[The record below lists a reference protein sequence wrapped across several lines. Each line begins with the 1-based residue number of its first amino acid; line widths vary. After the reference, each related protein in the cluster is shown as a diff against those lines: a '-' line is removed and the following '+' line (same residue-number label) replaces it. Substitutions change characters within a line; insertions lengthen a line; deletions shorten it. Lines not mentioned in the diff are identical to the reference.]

1 MTQNTKQR
9 NLKKLAAFGNNLQR
23 IRIEKGF
30 SQEDLA
36 DRANVAFSTINK
48 VENGHLN
55 TGVCT
60 VFDLA
65 RALKV
70 SPKDLFDF

>member
-1 MTQNTKQR
+1 MSLNTKQR
-9 NLKKLAAFGNNLQR
+9 NLKKLAAFGTHLQR
-23 IRIEKGF
+23 IRIEKGI
-30 SQEDLA
+30 SQEELA

-48 VENGHLN
+48 LENGHLN
-55 TGVCT
+55 TGICT

-70 SPKDLFDF
+70 SPKVLFDF